1 MLIEKTI
8 KTNKPKKD
16 KYNLTIGTFDAL
28 HLGHKKILNELV
40 KESNNDKVKTC
51 IITFQNRPKHIIKNK
66 NDGIILDNEERL
78 KYFQKLGIDLVL
90 FLKFDQK
97 FANINAE
104 NFLEILYQYLRIN
117 KIIVGEDFK
126 FGYKNKGT
134 LNTLKKYGHLYN
146 IKIKIIKNV
155 KKFAVKIG
163 TTLIKQDI
171 INGKV
176 DQAYSLLG
184 RFFSIKGIVIRGNGL
199 GNQIGYPTINLK
211 LINNTILPGF
221 GVYLTQISY
230 LNKYYFGMTYIGN
243 NFVNNKNVIETNIFN
258 FNKNVYQKKIS
269 IFFIKKL
276 RNDLKF
282 SRLEGLKLQLHK
294 DKQKA
299 MALLK
304 KYKNIHL

>member
-8 KTNKPKKD
+8 KIKKRKKD

-51 IITFQNRPKHIIKNK
+51 IITFQNRPKHIIKNI

-78 KYFQKLGIDLVL
+78 KYFQKIGINLVL

-104 NFLEILYQYLRIN
+104 NFLEILHKYLKIN

-134 LNTLKKYGHLYN
+134 LNTLRKYGNLYN

-155 KKFAVKIG
+155 KKFAIKIS
-163 TTLIKQDI
+163 TTLIKQYI

-176 DQAYSLLG
+176 DQAYGLLG
-184 RFFSIKGIVIRGNGL
+184 RFFSIKGIVVKGNGL

-211 LINNTILPGF
+211 LTDNTILPGF
-221 GVYLTQISY
+221 GVYLTQIFY
-230 LNKYYFGMTYIGN
+230 LNKFYFGMTYIGN
-243 NFVNNKNVIETNIFN
+243 NFINHKNVIETNIFN
-258 FNKNVYQKKIS
+258 FCKNVYQKKIS

-299 MALLK
+299 MAMSK
-304 KYKNIHL
+304 KYKNKHL